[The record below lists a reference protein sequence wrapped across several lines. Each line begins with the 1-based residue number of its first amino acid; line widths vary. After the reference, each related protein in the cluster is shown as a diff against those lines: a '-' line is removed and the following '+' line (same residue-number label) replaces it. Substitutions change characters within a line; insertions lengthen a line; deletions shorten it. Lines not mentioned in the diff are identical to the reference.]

1 MVGFNNSTNVKS
13 AKRPN
18 KERDFNLDDDYD
30 DDDDLLSGI
39 DIPDIDEDE
48 EELEYSTPRPQIQR
62 PRKDNDG
69 HKKVIIICVSIAV
82 AVVVIIGVMFGV
94 SAYKKNKAAKEA
106 EQQQALLQQQQQQQQ
121 NNTDDEKISAGVPN
135 LYGNKNDTNTLTPE
149 PTDNITANL
158 NKQPIDS
165 NYKIV
170 EIKTVTDF
178 INYEKHRAITAE
190 GLEFYWLEA
199 TYKDR
204 PYKVQ
209 VPLSIA
215 KELETKGITVV
226 DVEVAVLEDK
236 SEIVTYMSVRKDA
249 KNLLEENR

>member
-1 MVGFNNSTNVKS
+1 MVGFNNSSNVKS

-18 KERDFNLDDDYD
+18 KERDFMVDDDYD
-30 DDDDLLSGI
+30 DDDALLGGI
-39 DIPDIDEDE
+39 DVPDIDDEDDE
-48 EELEYSTPRPQIQR
+48 DVDYSNPRPKIQR
-62 PRKDNDG
+62 PRKENEG
-69 HKKVIIICVSIAV
+69 HKKTIIICVS
-82 AVVVIIGVMFGV
+82 VVVALVVVLGVIFGI
-94 SAYKKNKAAKEA
+94 SSHKKKKAIEEA
-106 EQQQALLQQQQQQQQ
+106 EQQALLQQQQQQ
-121 NNTDDEKISAGVPN
+121 NSKTDEENVSAGVPN
-135 LYGNKNDTNTLTPE
+135 LYGNRNDTNTLTPE

-209 VPLSIA
+209 VPLAIA